1 MDNETNLEQ
10 SMEIPAPKQVSQKQ
24 YEHLKR
30 AREIKS
36 KKIEIKQKNK
46 QFILEQLNNIHS
58 QIGLVGTQMNSL
70 ITKFDSHV
78 ESGGIKRK
86 RDETEEEKKTIEP
99 PVKLEEKKVD
109 EQGENNSDGEGEWNW
124 YMVSAAK
131 CVGGLLAMA
140 SLYGYKKIMQNNELP
155 SEYLYKNIS

>member
-109 EQGENNSDGEGEWNW
+109 EQGEN
-124 YMVSAAK
+124 
-131 CVGGLLAMA
+131 
-140 SLYGYKKIMQNNELP
+140 
-155 SEYLYKNIS
+155 